1 MNDVGDTM
9 LGVCYR
15 PPDQGEMRV
24 SKNNEQEV
32 AVCTSS
38 SLCGILTIQT
48 FSGRA
53 AMCKQSKKLLHCMLA
68 TSQCK
73 YWRGQTVLWC
83 TWPSWSWMTAVRLW
97 SWKDMQQSQDS
108 GLQESRFKS
117 VEAISLP
124 KFQFVRQN
132 SLWKLPWGKKMHKQ
146 NRCFI
151 KKTYWEF
158 RNELSSISAERW
170 EILAEESLG

>member
-53 AMCKQSKKLLHCMLA
+53 AMCKQSKKLLRCMLA

-83 TWPSWSWMTAVRLW
+83 TWPSRSWMTAVRLW
-97 SWKDMQQSQDS
+97 RIAGKICSRVRTLGFRKADLNLLRQFLCPNFNLLGRIPS
-108 GLQESRFKS
+108 GSYHE
-117 VEAISLP
+117 
-124 KFQFVRQN
+124 
-132 SLWKLPWGKKMHKQ
+132 GKK
-146 NRCFI
+146 C
-151 KKTYWEF
+151 
-158 RNELSSISAERW
+158 ISK
-170 EILAEESLG
+170 IVVL